1 MIYFV
6 CYKKSQGD
14 CKVAMA
20 MNSKELKAIRE
31 TVKKEKKDG
40 TMVKVIP
47 IKNQARRVS
56 EPTVELLVRMVTMLD
71 EGHDGVPWAVALED
85 LLSMIADATAN
96 L

>member
-6 CYKKSQGD
+6 CYKEFQGD
-14 CKVAMA
+14 CKVVMA

-31 TVKKEKKDG
+31 TVEKEKKDG
-40 TMVKVIP
+40 TLVKVIS
-47 IKNQARRVS
+47 IKNQAQRAS

-71 EGHDGVPWAVALED
+71 ESHDGVPWAVALED
-85 LLSMIADATAN
+85 LLSMIANATAK